1 MSIKRQDQTP
11 PAKKKKKEFDR
22 YGAGILQRR
31 SSANFIPFVT
41 FEHIYGN
48 SDHVFCFVDRVLKL
62 FHAWYLRGGNTLR
75 TKNKN
80 ETTRQ
85 CFRKS
90 ISALDATSISQFLG
104 RSNSYSTC
112 KDDHFLHF
120 FIFLSRLDG
129 NGCHNRETSP
139 MAILERASKAL
150 PAIMNTHSLRAF
162 PCWARFSNV
171 FNDSANA
178 IFKVSIWSS
187 RFFFT
192 FQKVSSWPIEITRD

>member
-1 MSIKRQDQTP
+1 METRTMSSVLSTV
-11 PAKKKKKEFDR
+11 F
-22 YGAGILQRR
+22 
-31 SSANFIPFVT
+31 SSSSTRDICEEET
-41 FEHIYGN
+41 RCGQ
-48 SDHVFCFVDRVLKL
+48 
-62 FHAWYLRGGNTLR
+62 
-75 TKNKN
+75 KNKN

-178 IFKVSIWSS
+178 IFKVSI
-187 RFFFT
+187 
-192 FQKVSSWPIEITRD
+192 